1 MNLRE
6 TRSGAVTV
14 LTLSGRLD
22 GLSAPTLEAHTTR
35 LVAEDAKRLVFDCS
49 ELNYISSA
57 GLRVFLA
64 TAKQMQSLGGR
75 CGFAALSPA
84 TRQIFQLSCLFELL
98 EVHVTL
104 ADACA

>member
-22 GLSAPTLEAHTTR
+22 GVSAPTVEAHASQ
-35 LVAEDAKRLVFDCS
+35 LVAGGVKRLVVDCS
-49 ELNYISSA
+49 ELSYISSA
-57 GLRVFLA
+57 GLRVFIA

-84 TRQIFQLSCLFELL
+84 ARQIFQLSGLLELL
-98 EVHVTL
+98 EVHDTL